1 MPEAKPD
8 VRKIATRWQDCLMIC
23 RKCSKKISGG
33 FGPKGK
39 TRLDKALKAAL
50 VEGKGRK
57 ANLAIMQ
64 VGCFDICPKNA
75 VIVARGRT
83 PETLY
88 SVRSG
93 TPVED
98 VAHALGLDRP
108 GEEEE
113 AASPPA

>member
-1 MPEAKPD
+1 M
-8 VRKIATRWQDCLMIC
+8 VC

-39 TRLDKALKAAL
+39 TRLDKALKDAL

-64 VGCFDICPKNA
+64 VGCFDICPKHA
-75 VIVARGRT
+75 VIVARGAT

-88 SVRSG
+88 SVRKG
-93 TPVED
+93 TALEEV
-98 VAHALGLDRP
+98 VRSLGLHQQPED
-108 GEEEE
+108 
-113 AASPPA
+113 